1 MIFKIENLWILF
13 ITFYSKRTVVLF
25 IPLDEKG
32 ALLVRNHVFEGT
44 LRTGIGLSVEG
55 HFSYIVMENQ
65 RALHIFPII
74 ITVYRATNIAK
85 G

>member
-1 MIFKIENLWILF
+1 MRKSERYWCVIM
-13 ITFYSKRTVVLF
+13 FYEATPRTE
-25 IPLDEKG
+25 I
-32 ALLVRNHVFEGT
+32 R
-44 LRTGIGLSVEG
+44 LSVEG

>member
-1 MIFKIENLWILF
+1 MRKRERYRCVIM
-13 ITFYSKRTVVLF
+13 FYEVTPRTE
-25 IPLDEKG
+25 I
-32 ALLVRNHVFEGT
+32 R
-44 LRTGIGLSVEG
+44 LSAEG

-74 ITVYRATNIAK
+74 ITVHRATDIAK